1 MTTIGLSAND
11 QLLAV
16 TLNPKL
22 ASGQQNTVDI
32 HVDFSD
38 DWDGFAK
45 SAVFFTSNDTN
56 TIYEKVL
63 TNGECVIPAEVMS
76 KDGVLYIGVRGVN
89 SQNNEVKT
97 TSLVKYKISEGSPS
111 GAGTEVEPTPNVYQ
125 QLLTAYGKTDNSINK
140 EISDRKSA
148 ISTEKAERQKA
159 IATEKAERQ
168 AEIAVERNRITNLVT
183 LPEGSTTGDA
193 ELIDARV
200 GFDGEVYRTV
210 GDAIRSQALY
220 IDPPRMRLSSDDL
233 WITGLTVGTTFVSN
247 KYYVLTEKGQLP
259 HEVTTTS
266 DDGMITFP
274 CVSGEK
280 YSIHYSNYPPEYGI
294 IEVRH
299 SVVPLTEDGTCAVN
313 MSEIANYVREYDPE
327 NNIYLLTIPENATNI
342 YIGAGGIIGT
352 DKSIKIK
359 KVYGKYNIDW
369 LELKKS
375 NFPDKCVPLS
385 ALQENSERL
394 IYDNTLTEPVSSI
407 LITNDMDGNVFSVKN
422 ITVYVTI
429 PASPNLNAL
438 GYLAFQLTLDYK
450 SQKTT
455 LSTNITKIAG
465 GTEGSYHRVMLK
477 LTAED
482 ERWNCISA
490 TATNQK
496 SSLYLLKAAPD
507 MMGFIGVYSKIPYYS
522 AKEIYLGCSTSGS
535 VLPIGT
541 RIEVYGK

>member
-32 HVDFSD
+32 RVEFSD

-56 TIYEKVL
+56 TVYEKVL

-125 QLLTAYGKTDNSINK
+125 QLLSAYGKTDNSINK

-148 ISTEKAERQKA
+148 I
-159 IATEKAERQ
+159 ATEKAERQ
-168 AEIAVERNRITNLVT
+168 IEIAVERARITNLAT
-183 LPEGSTTGDA
+183 LSEGSTTGDA

-200 GFDGEVYRTV
+200 GFDGKVYRSV
-210 GDAIRSQALY
+210 GNAIRSQALY

-233 WITGLTVGTTFVSN
+233 WITGLKVGTTFVGN
-247 KYYVLTEKGQLP
+247 KYYVLTEVGQLP
-259 HEVTTTS
+259 HEVTTTNGS
-266 DDGMITFP
+266 GMITFP

-299 SVVPLTEDGTCAVN
+299 SIVPLKEDGTCAVN

-342 YIGAGGIIGT
+342 YIAADGTIGT
-352 DKSIKIK
+352 DKLIEIKQ
-359 KVYGKYNIDW
+359 VYGRYNIDW
-369 LELKKS
+369 LELNEN
-375 NFPDKCVPLS
+375 NFPDNCVPLS
-385 ALQENSERL
+385 ALQKQEEGRL
-394 IYDNTLTEPVSSI
+394 IYQTTLTEDVRQISI
-407 LITNDMDGNVFSVKN
+407 SKDSNGQEFLLNN
-422 ITVYVTI
+422 IAVIVCI
-429 PASPNLNAL
+429 PASPTLNSFSFLSLKINDFIPYNNQTIITKGEEGKKHVVMFRCDRDNGLWSRMAGTGL
-438 GYLAFQLTLDYK
+438 NQIYTDFYMSSLKGVEFWDYYVNK
-450 SQKTT
+450 FEAARNIT
-455 LSTNITKIAG
+455 LSPTGADSVIPKGTK
-465 GTEGSYHRVMLK
+465 
-477 LTAED
+477 
-482 ERWNCISA
+482 
-490 TATNQK
+490 
-496 SSLYLLKAAPD
+496 
-507 MMGFIGVYSKIPYYS
+507 
-522 AKEIYLGCSTSGS
+522 
-535 VLPIGT
+535 
-541 RIEVYGK
+541 IEVYGR

>member
-125 QLLTAYGKTDNSINK
+125 QLLSAYGKTDNSINK

-148 ISTEKAERQKA
+148 I
-159 IATEKAERQ
+159 ATEKAERQ
-168 AEIAVERNRITNLVT
+168 TEIAVERARITNLAT
-183 LPEGSTTGDA
+183 LSEGSTTGDA
-193 ELIDARV
+193 ELTDARV
-200 GFDGEVYRTV
+200 GYDGTVYGSV
-210 GDAIRSQALY
+210 GDAIRSQATG
-220 IDPPRMRLSSDDL
+220 IDPTRMCLSYYDL
-233 WITGLTVGTTFVSN
+233 WMAGLTVKTSFKGNT
-247 KYYVLTEKGQLP
+247 YYLLTEEGQEP
-259 HEVTTTS
+259 TEVTPTPGL
-266 DDGMITFP
+266 GMITFP
-274 CVSGEK
+274 CFSGEK
-280 YSIHYSNYPPEYGI
+280 YLIHCIDHPTDFGI
-294 IEVRH
+294 MEVRR
-299 SVVPLTEDGTCAVN
+299 SITPLTGDFTCAIGK
-313 MSEIANYVREYDPE
+313 SEIANYVEEYDPE
-327 NNIYLLTIPENATNI
+327 NNIYLLTIPDNAANI
-342 YIGAGGIIGT
+342 YIIIDGQIGLYP
-352 DKSIKIK
+352 SIEIK
-359 KVYGKYNIDW
+359 KAFGKYNIDW

-422 ITVYVTI
+422 ITIYVTI

-438 GYLAFQLTLDYK
+438 GYLAFQLTLDYQ
-450 SQKTT
+450 SVKTT
-455 LSTNITKIAG
+455 LSTNITRIAG
-465 GTEGSYHRVMLK
+465 GTEGSNHRVMLK

-482 ERWNCISA
+482 DRWNCISA
-490 TATNQK
+490 TKTNQK
-496 SSLYLLKAAPD
+496 SSLYLLKATPD

-522 AKEIYLGCSTSGS
+522 AKGIYLGCSTSGS
-535 VLPIGT
+535 ELPTGT